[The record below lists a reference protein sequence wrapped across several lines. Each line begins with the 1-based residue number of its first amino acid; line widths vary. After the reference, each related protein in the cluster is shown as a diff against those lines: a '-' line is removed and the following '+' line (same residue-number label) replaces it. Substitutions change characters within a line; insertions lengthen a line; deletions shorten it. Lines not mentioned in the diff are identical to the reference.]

1 MGGTEGI
8 TDYKTRG
15 ELSPMHGPA
24 IPDVWGGR
32 SDVGRWM
39 AEFEMFN
46 EENKR
51 IDLVRQLASPQTF
64 FEAISQ
70 KNRIL
75 FSSPQNAA
83 YHW

>member
-15 ELSPMHGPA
+15 ALSPMHGLA

-39 AEFEMFN
+39 AEFEMCN
-46 EENKR
+46 EENAR
-51 IDLVRQLASPQTF
+51 IDLVRPARLA
-64 FEAISQ
+64 AD
-70 KNRIL
+70 L
-75 FSSPQNAA
+75 F
-83 YHW
+83 